1 MERTIKLNN
10 GYLIPTIGLG
20 TWKSEQG
27 KVGEA
32 VKYAILEAGYKHI
45 DGAVNYLNEEEIG
58 LAYEEVFKSV
68 KREDIFITSKLW
80 NTAHDRAHVE
90 EACRKTLKDLHLDYL
105 DLYLIHWGIAFK
117 SGSEMKPEDQDGK
130 MILENISIAETWA
143 AMENLVKLGLV
154 KSIGVANFSTMMLHD
169 LLTYAKIKPVNNQ
182 IELHPYNSQKEL
194 ISYCNE
200 RDIVV
205 TAYSP
210 LGGNDRGSTNG
221 PRLFGDEAIKEL
233 SSKYNRSPS
242 QILLNWAISR
252 GTVAIP
258 KSVTPQ
264 RIKENIQVYD
274 FELSGEDI
282 AKIDMLN
289 KNIRFVDPSDWG
301 IPYFK

>member
-1 MERTIKLNN
+1 MEKTIKLNN

-20 TWKSEQG
+20 TWKSEPG

-90 EACRKTLKDLHLDYL
+90 EACSKTLKDLHLDYL

-143 AMENLVKLGLV
+143 AMENLVTLGLV

-289 KNIRFVDPSDWG
+289 KNVRFVDPSDWG